1 MAAVAKQGVSVF
13 RQFVAPWHVAAA
25 VLVFNACFFGPQF
38 ARDGAQSFAQIGNH
52 FVTRTVQPAS
62 HRSPQIAVLRGTRR
76 IGYDG
81 QFSYYMDLDPVGARY
96 YTDDPP
102 YRYGRI
108 LLPAAAWVLGAGQPG
123 AFPYSLIAINLFAI
137 VATVYLLAGY
147 LSRKGLSPWWAALY
161 GVFPGMMVCL
171 WADLSEPLA
180 FFFAAWGYIEF
191 ERRPERMLRYAG
203 LFALAGLA
211 RETALVIPALVA
223 VQLAL
228 QGRVG
233 ARLRPRSVGL
243 AAAMF
248 AIVLLPTVVWRSFLQ
263 AWLGGSPFGT
273 PYDWIP
279 FQGIWHYWP
288 FDGHAV
294 VVLLAVVLPGLVWLA
309 LALGR
314 LASGRPSL
322 PLFMVIVSVF
332 LFVVLVP
339 SAVEVDYESAGRT
352 ITALVLAVILW
363 LPDLRVEPRFRPR
376 LVDGAIWLLTPVW
389 FLVVLALAAL

>member
-1 MAAVAKQGVSVF
+1 MATAAHRGVGVF

-25 VLVFNACFFGPQF
+25 VLIFNACFFAPQL
-38 ARDGAQSFAQIGNH
+38 AKDGAQSFAQIGNH
-52 FVTRTVQPAS
+52 FVTWKVEPAS
-62 HRSPQIAVLRGTRR
+62 HRSPAIATLRGTRR

-81 QFSYYMDLDPVGARY
+81 QFSYYMDLDPVRARY
-96 YTDDPP
+96 YIDDPP
-102 YRYGRI
+102 YRFGRI

-123 AFPYSLIAINLFAI
+123 AFAYSLIAINLFAI

-147 LSRKGLSPWWAALY
+147 LVRKGLSPWWAALY
-161 GVFPGMMVCL
+161 GVFPGMMICL

-191 ERRPERMLRYAG
+191 ERRPERMFRYAG

-211 RETALVIPALVA
+211 RETTFVIPALVA
-223 VQLAL
+223 AQIAL
-228 QGRVG
+228 QGREG
-233 ARLRPRSVGL
+233 LRLRPRSLGL
-243 AAAMF
+243 AAGMF
-248 AIVLLPTVVWRSFLQ
+248 GLVLLPTIVWRSFLQ

-288 FDGHAV
+288 FDAHAA
-294 VVLLAVVLPGLVWLA
+294 VVLLAVVLPGLLWLA
-309 LALGR
+309 LALVR
-314 LASGRPSL
+314 LGSGKPSM
-322 PLFMVIVSVF
+322 PLFMVIASVV

-339 SAVEVDYESAGRT
+339 SAVEAVYESAGRT

-363 LPDLRVEPRFRPR
+363 LPELRTEPRFSPR
-376 LVDGAIWLLTPVW
+376 LVTAGIWLLTPVW
-389 FLVVLALAAL
+389 FLIVLALAAL